1 MAASRRNDRSLEARI
16 LSAQM
21 ASSIHKKR
29 TGKGLRITK
38 EIVLNDEMYEEDD
51 GNLQRFCHARK
62 IRGAALYDSRI
73 YATASGQV
81 ALKEAWKDNS
91 IDIQFAQAFP
101 NATALARQAFED
113 VILQAY
119 LPAENAWSAQQSTS
133 SQSTASIDFQSGL
146 DAMVEDTPTT
156 EEFLSSP
163 LVDSADTAFVTHL
176 EDMPPST
183 ETQQTSY
190 ALSLAILSDNA

>member
-1 MAASRRNDRSLEARI
+1 M
-16 LSAQM
+16 
-21 ASSIHKKR
+21 
-29 TGKGLRITK
+29 RITK

-51 GNLQRFCHARK
+51 GGLQRFCHARE
-62 IRGAALYDSRI
+62 IRREALYDSRI

-81 ALKEAWKDNS
+81 ASKETWKDNS

-101 NATALARQAFED
+101 NATALACQVFEE

-119 LPAENAWSAQQSTS
+119 LPAENAWSARQSTS
-133 SQSTASIDFQSGL
+133 SQSTASIDFQSDL
-146 DAMVEDTPTT
+146 DAIIEDTPTT

-163 LVDSADTAFVTHL
+163 IVDSADTDFMTYL

-183 ETQQTSY
+183 ETQHTNY
-190 ALSLAILSDNA
+190 ALSLAIIGDNAWIQAESCPG